1 MGAKSLISNIG
12 TVLMVILV
20 FILILY
26 MAYFATKKL
35 GKRLSFKGVGNKN
48 IKIIE
53 SISVGQNK
61 AIMIIQS
68 AGKTMLIGIT
78 QNGINLI
85 SELDEEKLYLNDD
98 DKTGQTMKFSDSFKT
113 VLEEKFGSRFKNTK
127 ENKDDS
133 SKE

>member
-113 VLEEKFGSRFKNTK
+113 AFEEKFGSRFKNTK

>member
-61 AIMIIQS
+61 AIMIVQS
-68 AGKTMLIGIT
+68 AGKTMLLGIT

-113 VLEEKFGSRFKNTK
+113 AFEEKFGSRFKNTK

>member
-26 MAYFATKKL
+26 LAYFATKKL

-85 SELDEEKLYLNDD
+85 SELDDEKLCLNDD
-98 DKTGQTMKFSDSFKT
+98 GKNSQTMKFSESFKT
-113 VLEEKFGSRFKNTK
+113 VLEEKFGIRFKNTK

>member
-26 MAYFATKKL
+26 LAYFATKKL

-78 QNGINLI
+78 QNGISLI
-85 SELDEEKLYLNDD
+85 SELDDEKLILNDD
-98 DKTGQTMKFSDSFKT
+98 ENNSQTMKFSECFKT
-113 VLEEKFGSRFKNTK
+113 AFEEKFGSRFKNIK

>member
-26 MAYFATKKL
+26 LAYFATKKL
-35 GKRLSFKGVGNKN
+35 GKRFSFKGVGNKN

-68 AGKTMLIGIT
+68 ADKTMLVGIT

-85 SELDEEKLYLNDD
+85 SELDGEKLCLKDD
-98 DKTGQTMKFSDSFKT
+98 EKSSQTMKFSESFKT
-113 VLEEKFGSRFKNTK
+113 VWEEKFGRKYKNTEEK
-127 ENKDDS
+127 KDDS